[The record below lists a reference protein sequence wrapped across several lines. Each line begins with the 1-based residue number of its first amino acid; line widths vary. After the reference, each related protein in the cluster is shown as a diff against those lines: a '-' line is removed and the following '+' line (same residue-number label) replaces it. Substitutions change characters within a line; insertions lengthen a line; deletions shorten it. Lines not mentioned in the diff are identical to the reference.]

1 MKSDSYLK
9 RFIKEILFLLLLAAI
24 VLLVSIAGG
33 VICRS
38 SEASTLTIA
47 IIQMAASGV
56 LTFGLIVFKFIRYI
70 IKRKPTGALL
80 IVNIVKHIIY
90 CIIVSCLELYGMVLF
105 RDTYNSNGIQLESQ
119 WKEVGR
125 ELETILLPGN
135 MIGLFAVICS
145 ILALI
150 LLIILVLNRM
160 KGRTKLLKAGVVL
173 GSIVIFIVGG
183 ELFYLLTH
191 KFLVVRNRSELLFA
205 LLVIC
210 FSVIMMSMDDSR
222 A

>member
-1 MKSDSYLK
+1 MESDGYFIK
-9 RFIKEILFLLLLAAI
+9 FIKEILFLLLLATI

-56 LTFGLIVFKFIRYI
+56 LAFGLIAFKFIRYI

-90 CIIVSCLELYGMVLF
+90 CIIASCFELYGMVLF
-105 RDTYNSNGIQLESQ
+105 RDIFNSNGIQLESQ

-135 MIGLFAVICS
+135 MIGLFAVICT
-145 ILALI
+145 ILALV
-150 LLIILVLNRM
+150 LLIILVFNRM
-160 KGRTKLLKAGVVL
+160 KGRTKLLKAGAALGSVVL
-173 GSIVIFIVGG
+173 FIVGG

-191 KFLVVRNRSELLFA
+191 KYLVVRNRSELLFA
-205 LLVIC
+205 LFIIC
-210 FSVIMMSMDDSR
+210 FSVIMMSMDDNR